1 MNPSGLFHWSLN
13 QDDWFDF
20 FCWFALLSTLFQPC
34 EWNGFWFWPA
44 KNQFISGKLRAKQIS
59 PIEINFGHLE
69 VLFIVLLS
77 HYFLSSNSLVILS
90 FFTSS
95 SSDIH
100 CGTFVTKW
108 SILFCSGEKMS
119 EINIHLHQK
128 FISHFFQAFL
138 SLRHS
143 ILPSNKGK
151 KNKWIDSRKGAAY
164 AHGWKS
170 KQDWKFEN

>member
-1 MNPSGLFHWSLN
+1 M
-13 QDDWFDF
+13 
-20 FCWFALLSTLFQPC
+20 
-34 EWNGFWFWPA
+34 
-44 KNQFISGKLRAKQIS
+44 RAKQIS

-95 SSDIH
+95 SSDVH

-119 EINIHLHQK
+119 EKNIHLHQK

-143 ILPSNKGK
+143 ILTSNKGK
-151 KNKWIDSRKGAAY
+151 KTSESIRERVRLMRMDENQNKIESLKI
-164 AHGWKS
+164 K
-170 KQDWKFEN
+170 